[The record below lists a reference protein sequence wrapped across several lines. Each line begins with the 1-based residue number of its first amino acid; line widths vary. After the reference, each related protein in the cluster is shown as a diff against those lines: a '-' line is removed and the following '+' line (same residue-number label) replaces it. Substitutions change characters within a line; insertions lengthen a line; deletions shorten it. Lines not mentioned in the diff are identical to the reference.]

1 MDPDPPARSVA
12 AIRFTVDASLSPA
25 RTSSS
30 VGAAVGDFAVF
41 RPSDATDDDDD
52 DDAARE
58 ADRSSGRS
66 ATTTSSRFAATPRTI
81 RTGCFLPTSWNGLE
95 GLGRRG
101 VGFDGASPRWFWFW
115 FWFLVF
121 PPPPPPPPPPP
132 LMPLVDPPLFTRDTL
147 ATTVS
152 STTTSSIARLAAS
165 EVVPGVATSLSHA
178 CLRSSAA
185 LGLLSGAFSKHRD
198 KKSRNASLRVVPYEA
213 MSGWSS

>member
-1 MDPDPPARSVA
+1 MTTTTTPRERGGPLLRAERHHDRRRGSRRRRGRSGRA
-12 AIRFTVDASLSPA
+12 AFCRRPGTGSRGSVDAASVSTA
-25 RTSSS
+25 R
-30 VGAAVGDFAVF
+30 
-41 RPSDATDDDDD
+41 
-52 DDAARE
+52 
-58 ADRSSGRS
+58 
-66 ATTTSSRFAATPRTI
+66 
-81 RTGCFLPTSWNGLE
+81 
-95 GLGRRG
+95 RRG
-101 VGFDGASPRWFWFW
+101 GFGFGFGFGFWFS
-115 FWFLVF
+115 
-121 PPPPPPPPPPP
+121 P
-132 LMPLVDPPLFTRDTL
+132 LLLLLRRRRRSCRSWTRRCSPRDTL